1 MKNIILSIIGITMFT
16 IIGCDNLPTEPI
28 SNGNDNYSISIGQTN
43 DDEVL
48 NNDAVPVSKDFI
60 VNKPKSE
67 YPLDS
72 LLMCMNLTPEQ
83 MMDLQR
89 IVNGYNYIK
98 NGIPKGR
105 EWELKCF
112 QYTELYKY
120 WIDSL
125 NPQPTDKDYS
135 TKMKK
140 MNWVFKVYSKEINK
154 KYDDSLKNFRRYTV
168 VRIPNNVRT
177 RLTMDQVNML
187 NKWGSNPYL
196 TCEFLK
202 P

>member
-48 NNDAVPVSKDFI
+48 NNDALPVSKDFI
-60 VNKPKSE
+60 VNTKE

-72 LLMCMNLTPEQ
+72 VLMCMNLTPEQ
-83 MMDLQR
+83 RVKIDEWVR
-89 IVNGYNYIK
+89 GYKLTQVDVKEGLPIAIAEYDQKFNDFIKSKNLKPTDSNYKSEMKKLNWWYNHDTK
-98 NGIPKGR
+98 NIRKQ
-105 EWELKCF
+105 F
-112 QYTELYKY
+112 S
-120 WIDSL
+120 DSL
-125 NPQPTDKDYS
+125 IRYKNLTDDRIIKYSNLTPEQVIMFEKWRNNPK
-135 TKMKK
+135 
-140 MNWVFKVYSKEINK
+140 
-154 KYDDSLKNFRRYTV
+154 
-168 VRIPNNVRT
+168 
-177 RLTMDQVNML
+177 
-187 NKWGSNPYL
+187 L

>member
-28 SNGNDNYSISIGQTN
+28 SNGNENYSISIGQTN

-48 NNDAVPVSKDFI
+48 NNDAVTVSKDFI

-72 LLMCMNLTPEQ
+72 LLMCLNLTPEQ
-83 MMDLQR
+83 RVKIDEWVRQYKSDSKKMQEGLQ
-89 IVNGYNYIK
+89 IELKEYTQIFSDYIK
-98 NGIPKGR
+98 IMN
-105 EWELKCF
+105 LKPTDSN
-112 QYTELYKY
+112 YKSEMKLYNRLYKDR
-120 WIDSL
+120 IKETKQKFSDSL
-125 NPQPTDKDYS
+125 ERTTSFFYS
-135 TKMKK
+135 RVTGHLTQEQWEMWKK
-140 MNWVFKVYSKEINK
+140 WRN
-154 KYDDSLKNFRRYTV
+154 
-168 VRIPNNVRT
+168 
-177 RLTMDQVNML
+177 
-187 NKWGSNPYL
+187 NPYL

>member
-28 SNGNDNYSISIGQTN
+28 SNGNENYSISLGQTN

-48 NNDAVPVSKDFI
+48 NNDAVTVSKDFI

-83 MMDLQR
+83 RVKVDPIVLKYKSDSKKMQEGLQ
-89 IVNGYNYIK
+89 IELKEYDQIFSDYIK
-98 NGIPKGR
+98 IMN
-105 EWELKCF
+105 LKPTDSN
-112 QYTELYKY
+112 YKSEMKLLNRLYKDR
-120 WIDSL
+120 IKETKQKFSDSL
-125 NPQPTDKDYS
+125 RVMTEYFDSRVTNRVTPEQREMY
-135 TKMKK
+135 KK
-140 MNWVFKVYSKEINK
+140 WRN
-154 KYDDSLKNFRRYTV
+154 
-168 VRIPNNVRT
+168 
-177 RLTMDQVNML
+177 
-187 NKWGSNPYL
+187 NPYL

>member
-28 SNGNDNYSISIGQTN
+28 SNGNENYSISIGQTN

-83 MMDLQR
+83 KVYIDPIVLKYKSDIKGIKDGLPVILNKLSESCSNVLKNLNLKPTDSNYKSEMMWLNNYFKTASKETKQR
-89 IVNGYNYIK
+89 
-98 NGIPKGR
+98 
-105 EWELKCF
+105 F
-112 QYTELYKY
+112 S
-120 WIDSL
+120 DSL
-125 NPQPTDKDYS
+125 EMTTRFFEGRVTGHFTPEQRDMY
-135 TKMKK
+135 KK
-140 MNWVFKVYSKEINK
+140 WRN
-154 KYDDSLKNFRRYTV
+154 
-168 VRIPNNVRT
+168 
-177 RLTMDQVNML
+177 
-187 NKWGSNPYL
+187 NPYL

>member
-28 SNGNDNYSISIGQTN
+28 SNGNENYSISPGQTN

-83 MMDLQR
+83 RVKVDPIVLKYISDIKGIKDGLPIELEELSESYSWEIKMMNLKPTDS
-89 IVNGYNYIK
+89 NYKSVVMWLNDEFKKSTKEIK
-98 NGIPKGR
+98 R
-105 EWELKCF
+105 RF
-112 QYTELYKY
+112 S
-120 WIDSL
+120 DSL
-125 NPQPTDKDYS
+125 DRTTYYFNVNFTPHLTQEQWVMY
-135 TKMKK
+135 KK
-140 MNWVFKVYSKEINK
+140 WRN
-154 KYDDSLKNFRRYTV
+154 
-168 VRIPNNVRT
+168 
-177 RLTMDQVNML
+177 
-187 NKWGSNPYL
+187 NPYL